1 MLPGRLPRVQS
12 LLQKLYCLLHV
23 ICYSQAQYSLLEKQ
37 GSEGNSVAY
46 SRTIASSWC
55 WWAQMASNTVV
66 YA

>member
-12 LLQKLYCLLHV
+12 LLQQLYRLLCV
-23 ICYSQAQYSLLEKQ
+23 VCGSQALHSLLEKQ

-46 SRTIASSWC
+46 RRTIASSWC
-55 WWAQMASNTVV
+55 WWAQMASNTAV